1 MDVKRYMFM
10 GVDFIKERESPD
22 GNIVFYEDIKHYIPR
37 PDPAEV
43 EWLDK
48 PDGEGEYEMLFK
60 VIFDKDGTLTIR
72 AKNGGY
78 YNFHSRYLT
87 QEAKFRKL
95 VGG

>member
-22 GNIVFYEDIKHYIPR
+22 GNIVFYEDIKHYIPS

-43 EWLDK
+43 ERAIDK
-48 PDGEGEYEMLFK
+48 IIILSSDLMWFNVKMMEKEHYQTGAELNKARSEL
-60 VIFDKDGTLTIR
+60 L
-72 AKNGGY
+72 
-78 YNFHSRYLT
+78 
-87 QEAKFRKL
+87 KL

>member
-43 EWLDK
+43 ERAIDVLI
-48 PDGEGEYEMLFK
+48 GAACAYQREG
-60 VIFDKDGTLTIR
+60 VIDTHPRLKQAR
-72 AKNGGY
+72 AQ
-78 YNFHSRYLT
+78 LL
-87 QEAKFRKL
+87 KL

>member
-43 EWLDK
+43 EKAIDK
-48 PDGEGEYEMLFK
+48 FEAAVNKYFFAKLGQRPEAAQK
-60 VIFDKDGTLTIR
+60 VDKARTDL
-72 AKNGGY
+72 
-78 YNFHSRYLT
+78 L
-87 QEAKFRKL
+87 KL